1 MKKSLF
7 ILAAGLLLA
16 AGCGNAPDKEAF
28 TKSLNSQA
36 EKEYLQPIRPGY
48 EGRNPFWNK
57 FSKKFM
63 YAPAFDFA
71 EVEGAA
77 KYRFTA
83 SQEGFESSFEDKSPK
98 APLSPIWSNIP
109 VGDTHLKVVALD
121 EKGTEIGLA
130 GERDFFRDYPFS
142 GPYLQKV
149 RPYEEAARMALLY
162 NDGIPQIQAWKE
174 SIEPDMTYKHNTYPD
189 KIIGATIRNECL
201 VAKLFPNKPS

>member
-7 ILAAGLLLA
+7 ILAAGLFLV

-36 EKEYLQPIRPGY
+36 EKEYLQPVRPGY

-83 SQEGFESSFEDKSPK
+83 SQEGFESSFEDKSPQ
-98 APLSPIWSNIP
+98 APLSPIWTDIP

-121 EKGTEIGLA
+121 GKGVEI
-130 GERDFFRDYPFS
+130 
-142 GPYLQKV
+142 
-149 RPYEEAARMALLY
+149 
-162 NDGIPQIQAWKE
+162 
-174 SIEPDMTYKHNTYPD
+174 
-189 KIIGATIRNECL
+189 
-201 VAKLFPNKPS
+201 AK